1 MNGRNGQRQGGSSL
15 SEQLFVCAVVAFYC
29 VMLAVSFNRSLAAGF
44 GMIGLT
50 LAIGLLIFAYAWRRE
65 RQAQRK
71 LVADRTFDLE
81 KAATDHNAAIDAVF
95 MGRGEGW
102 AFSAFGVAG
111 AQRKLIFSRETYE
124 KERTRVLEFEQLA
137 AAFARPD
144 GKNSYR
150 LEVRTR
156 AGDDHSPRAALFLR
170 VEERA
175 EAERWVQV
183 LQPHLG
189 ERVRFVETADAPP

>member
-1 MNGRNGQRQGGSSL
+1 MRRRQAGAL
-15 SEQLFVCAVVAFYC
+15 IEQLFVGVVVVFYC
-29 VMLAVSFNRSLAAGF
+29 ALLALSFNRSLAAGF
-44 GMIGLT
+44 GMIGIT
-50 LAIGLLIFAYAWRRE
+50 IAIGLLILAFAWHQERRAE
-65 RQAQRK
+65 RR
-71 LVADRTFDLE
+71 LVEARRSDLE
-81 KAATDHNAAIDAVF
+81 KAATEHNAAIETVF

-111 AQRKLIFSRETYE
+111 AARKLIFARETYE
-124 KERTRVLEFEQLA
+124 RERTRVLDFDQLA

-144 GKNSYR
+144 GENSYR

-156 AGDDHSPRAALFLR
+156 AGDGRSPRAILFLR
-170 VEERA
+170 VGQRT

-189 ERVRFVETADAPP
+189 ERARFIETADALP

>member
-1 MNGRNGQRQGGSSL
+1 MRQRQGGSSL
-15 SEQLFVCAVVAFYC
+15 SEQLFVCAVVVFYC
-29 VMLAVSFNRSLAAGF
+29 VMLAVSFGQSLATGF
-44 GMIGLT
+44 SMIGLT
-50 LAIGLLIFAYAWRRE
+50 IATGLLIIAYAWHSE
-65 RQAQRK
+65 RKAARK
-71 LVADRTFDLE
+71 LVEARRSDLA
-81 KAATDHNAAIDAVF
+81 KAAADHNAAIEAVF

-111 AQRKLIFSRETYE
+111 AARKLIFARETEE
-124 KERTRVLEFEQLA
+124 KERTRVFEFDQLA

-144 GKNSYR
+144 GEKSYR

-156 AGDDHSPRAALFLR
+156 AGDDRSPRAVLFLR
-170 VEERA
+170 VEQRA

-189 ERVRFVETADAPP
+189 ERVRFVETADDPP